1 MVCLHLTVEDLS
13 RIRFVGSLGP
23 DLEGRFAALRYAD
36 ARPDEFVEWRMKV
49 RRRLRRASTPGAP
62 GAGFPRRAP
71 GAAPHADARR
81 FSSAAIA
88 PFWGRIRNYLEL
100 EREERGRAILSGGV
114 DSVLNELHPSISWRA
129 PLLQVDNEQE
139 GRSADLLGEGLV
151 IAPSLFA
158 PAPMVLDTET
168 GGQGAPVLVYNVPP
182 TTDSA
187 AGLWQ
192 QQEEDRTAA
201 LSELLGHT
209 RANVL
214 QSLRSPVSIGEIS
227 RRLDLSHPSVSKH
240 LAVLRR
246 SGLVAVERRDNRMLH
261 RLTHLGEAVLGRQ
274 D

>member
-1 MVCLHLTVEDLS
+1 MEDLS

-23 DLEGRFAALRYAD
+23 DLEARFAELRYAD
-36 ARPDEFVEWRMKV
+36 TRPDEFAEWRMKV
-49 RRRLRRASTPGAP
+49 RRRLRRASTPGVP
-62 GAGFPRRAP
+62 GSGFPRRAP
-71 GAAPHADARR
+71 GAAPHADARS
-81 FSSAAIA
+81 FSSAAVV

-100 EREERGRAILSGGV
+100 EREARGRAVLSGGV
-114 DSVLNELHPSISWRA
+114 DSVLNALHPSVSWRA
-129 PLLQVDNEQE
+129 PILCVDNEQE
-139 GRSADLLGEGLV
+139 GQRADPLGEGLV

-168 GGQGAPVLVYNVPP
+168 GGQGAPVLVYNVTP

-201 LSELLGHT
+201 LSDLLGQT

-214 QSLRSPVSIGEIS
+214 ESLRSPVSISEIS
-227 RRLDLSHPSVSKH
+227 RRLDLSHPSVSRH
-240 LAVLRR
+240 LGILRR
-246 SGLVAVERRDNRMLH
+246 SGLVAAERRNNLTLH